1 MPLYDSDSGRVASK
15 PPAPAHE
22 VTHSNSVG
30 MEYPHSNLQL
40 EKHPID
46 QGRSLKVAVIGAG
59 MAGVSA
65 GVLLPVKVPGI
76 DLKIYE
82 KNSDVGGTWLENIY
96 PGVRCD
102 IPANVYQTTFSPNT
116 QWTEEF
122 AQGEE
127 ILEYWQRIAKK
138 YDVHRYLHLGQR
150 IERIEWDEKESVWD
164 LTIKN
169 LETTNVYREKAD
181 FVITVT
187 GRFNAW
193 QLPDY
198 PGMKDYQGLL
208 RHSSDWDPEFDAI
221 GKNVAVI
228 GNGASGIQLVPSLQ
242 KVVNRL
248 DHYAQSFKD
257 PSEYLRFRKELEQKY
272 WRRFG
277 TQFKGSKLNEGLRE
291 DFIKVMA
298 SRLQKKPDLLQ
309 HMVPDFSPH
318 CRRLT
323 PGPCYLESLCCDN
336 VDLIREHIKRFT
348 AHGIETV
355 DGKVRDVDAVFCA
368 TGANV
373 NFAPPYSIVARGTDL
388 STAWRPDGKFGFP
401 YTYLGLATPGFPNLL
416 FVGGPHGSAAAGTIT
431 HSIEN
436 QLTYCAKLLRK
447 VSSQGIK
454 SIAPSAKAADDFL
467 DSAHANVVRREPRW
481 EDWEY
486 EYLSS
491 SGNRFAYFG
500 DGWTKKELDP
510 EADLTTYLKLPE
522 EVDLRSLHESWLEF

>member
-1 MPLYDSDSGRVASK
+1 MG
-15 PPAPAHE
+15 
-22 VTHSNSVG
+22 
-30 MEYPHSNLQL
+30 
-40 EKHPID
+40 
-46 QGRSLKVAVIGAG
+46 
-59 MAGVSA
+59 
-65 GVLLPVKVPGI
+65 
-76 DLKIYE
+76 
-82 KNSDVGGTWLENIY
+82 NIY

-102 IPANVYQTTFSPNT
+102 IAANVYQTTFSPNT

-150 IERIEWDEKESVWD
+150 IERIEWDENESIWD

-169 LETTNVYREKAD
+169 LETNNVYREKAD
-181 FVITVT
+181 FVITAT

-198 PGMKDYQGLL
+198 LGMKDYQGLL
-208 RHSSDWDPEFDAI
+208 RHSSDWDPGFDAI

-228 GNGASGIQLVPSLQ
+228 GNGASGIQLVPNLQ

-248 DHYAQSFKD
+248 DHYARNKTWIAASWAGHERTLEPKYYSSEQLESFKD
-257 PSEYLRFRKELEQKY
+257 PSEYLRFRKELEEKY

-277 TQFKGSKLNEGLRE
+277 SQFKGSKLNEGLRE
-291 DFIKVMA
+291 DFTKVMA

-309 HMVPDFSPH
+309 HIIPDFSPH

-323 PGPCYLESLCCDN
+323 PGPGYLESLCCDN
-336 VDLIREHIKRFT
+336 VDFIREHIKRFT
-348 AHGIETV
+348 AHGIETE

-373 NFAPPYSIVARGTDL
+373 DLVPRYSIVARGTDL

-416 FVGGPHGSAAAGTIT
+416 FVAGPHGSGASGTIP
-431 HSIEN
+431 HSMEN

-454 SIAPSAKAADDFL
+454 SMAPSAKAADDFL
-467 DSAHANVVRREPRW
+467 EYSDAYFPTTVLSEKCSSWANGRRPGGRIHGLWPGSAAHVNVVRREPRW

-510 EADLTTYLKLPE
+510 EADMTTYLKLPE
-522 EVDLRSLHESWLEF
+522 EIDLRSLHESWFEL